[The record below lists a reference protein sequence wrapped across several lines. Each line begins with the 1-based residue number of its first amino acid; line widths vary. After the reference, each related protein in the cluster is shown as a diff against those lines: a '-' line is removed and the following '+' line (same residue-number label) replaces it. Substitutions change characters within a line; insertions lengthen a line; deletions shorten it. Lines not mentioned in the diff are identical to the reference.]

1 MAPFEGGGHGW
12 HLEVQLQAEVM
23 VWRWG
28 VEPGQEGRRTQL
40 DWTSKHRVSL
50 WSLLC
55 CDLKTC
61 YMCLVE

>member
-1 MAPFEGGGHGW
+1 MASGGSAPGRGDG
-12 HLEVQLQAEVM
+12 LEVRGGA
-23 VWRWG
+23 W
-28 VEPGQEGRRTQL
+28 QEGRRTQL

-61 YMCLVE
+61 YTCLIE